1 MVDEDVRGGCQQR
14 LAPGV
19 ISPKLTLTPRDW
31 KSADERATA
40 ESSVVHTGV

>member
-1 MVDEDVRGGCQQR
+1 MAETHGQQGFAVTLR
-14 LAPGV
+14 FG
-19 ISPKLTLTPRDW
+19 LTLTPRDL